1 MIASYAPPLEFP
13 LRGLTTEE
21 HQEWEQVLQA
31 CMGATVCIAG
41 AMVRLVM
48 T

>member
-1 MIASYAPPLEFP
+1 MIASYAPLLEFP

-31 CMGATVCIAG
+31 CMESTACIAG
-41 AMVRLVM
+41 AVVLLAVA
-48 T
+48 